1 MSSVPPDIAPN
12 SSAESEMAE
21 CSRNEAYDFNRYA
34 LIVYVGTPIAI
45 AGVICN
51 WILFRLFTKS
61 KSTKSPALYLLLL
74 AILDLLMDLLYIP
87 FFTVDALAIYHKNEF
102 LYHIWHDYAMFVFG
116 LSRLVQFAST
126 YIILCA
132 TMERFIVVAEINTL
146 NFLISSTGRFVTIGI
161 TFVGVAI
168 LRLPAFFEYY
178 ITYRPDCPLYENY
191 DYTPLLAGWEHYQMF
206 NFYVMTVLH
215 IFVPFAL
222 LLMLNIS
229 IVVVTKRKLTGIGW
243 AVTTFIDMPKVSEMI
258 RKESINSNKRRRD
271 ELRYATWTMVSIA
284 TTYLCCSSL
293 SLFIGIL
300 ENVWPENELLFMED
314 GSSTK
319 FYTLSSDAVSIL
331 VAVNSLLRIFVYMLC
346 SPNFRKQL
354 VKEYPCLRCI
364 ACGADSDEKA
374 KKIKEEK
381 KLFIGYQNLIMGAR
395 VDML

>member
-1 MSSVPPDIAPN
+1 MSSVPPDIAQN
-12 SSAESEMAE
+12 TTDEMPPE
-21 CSRNEAYDFNRYA
+21 CSHNESYDFNRYA
-34 LIVYVGTPIAI
+34 LIVYIGTPIAI

-61 KSTKSPALYLLLL
+61 KSAKSPALYLLLL
-74 AILDLLMDLLYIP
+74 AVLDLLMDLLYIP

-132 TMERFIVVAEINTL
+132 TIERFIVVAEINSL
-146 NFLISSTGRFVTIGI
+146 NFLINSTGRFVTIGV
-161 TFVGVAI
+161 TFLGVAI

-178 ITYRPDCPLYENY
+178 ITFRPDCPIYENY

-300 ENVWPENELLFMED
+300 ENVWPENTLLFMED

-319 FYTLSSDAVSIL
+319 FYTLASDTVSIL
-331 VAVNSLLRIFVYMLC
+331 VAVNSLLRIFVYLLC

-354 VKEYPCLRCI
+354 VKEYPCLKCI
-364 ACGADSDEKA
+364 ACGADSDEKT